1 MFWESTPFFRTTLPI
16 FRTPGA
22 IRLVPRRWPKAGG
35 SPFNAVSTVPV
46 GRQAMPGDARKGGT
60 TMNVIASI
68 RNDFQENLVFP
79 GKAASWRRLCLN
91 YFEPDY
97 RSAEALRGLEGFSHI
112 WLIWAFSASAG
123 KGWSPTVRPPR
134 LGGNARVGVFASRSP
149 FRPNP
154 LGLSAVKLENIM
166 LQSPEGPLLR
176 VSGADLLH
184 GTPILDIKPY
194 LPYADCI
201 PRATGGFAGTKPEPR
216 RGEVPLRE
224 SCKDFRRLHGRQLR
238 EVLARRSA
246 PVLSG

>member
-1 MFWESTPFFRTTLPI
+1 MCFGSQRPFSGQRYPYSE
-16 FRTPGA
+16 RQAQYACASPSAKG
-22 IRLVPRRWPKAGG
+22 GG
-35 SPFNAVSTVPV
+35 SPFNAVLTVPV

-68 RNDFQENLVFP
+68 RNDFQEKFGIPRQSGVVETAL
-79 GKAASWRRLCLN
+79 SEII
-91 YFEPDY
+91 FEPDY

-154 LGLSAVKLENIM
+154 LGLVGGEAGKYCASV
-166 LQSPEGPLLR
+166 PEGPVVT

-201 PRATGGFAGTKPEPR
+201 PQATGGFAGTKPGTP
-216 RGEVPLRE
+216 
-224 SCKDFRRLHGRQLR
+224 
-238 EVLARRSA
+238 A
-246 PVLSG
+246 